1 LGGGVLR
8 TVAAERV
15 RVRVRVS
22 RRGRRRE
29 GSTVFSLPGYKEK
42 QASTRLSTRHAT
54 SVRHEEM

>member
-8 TVAAERV
+8 TVAAE

>member
-15 RVRVRVS
+15 RDK
-22 RRGRRRE
+22 RRRRRRRRE
-29 GSTVFSLPGYKEK
+29 GSTVFSLPGWREK